1 MEQSYLIQA
10 DMSFVNER
18 LLHLAVMVFLTSL
31 SKVLKVCSRE
41 MSVVVESIVSLP
53 PDMVHESMSGQSP
66 FNSILLSKS
75 WLVT

>member
-53 PDMVHESMSGQSP
+53 PDMDQACVCI
-66 FNSILLSKS
+66 F
-75 WLVT
+75 V